1 MNLRQVETFCAV
13 MRCRTVVAAAHEL
26 GISQPAV
33 SNSIKHL
40 EAQLG
45 FPLFEKVSNRLV
57 PTNDAL
63 ALYRESE
70 PLESMAH
77 ALAARL
83 SDIQL
88 LRRGSLRIIAT
99 QALGRSIVAPSVSR
113 FTNGGRDIYVYFDI
127 RRMEGVV
134 ESIETGFAD
143 LGFAVAPAPRPGIN
157 IEVVASAEMVVAMP
171 RGHPLA
177 SRRVIAPVD
186 IAKERLIGL
195 EASSRIGSRLRKAFD
210 DCETPYRCDVEVRHC
225 VSACMLVERGV
236 GVSVVDEF
244 SARRTAGWDIELR
257 PFVPAITLN
266 ACVMHSA
273 SRSLSRLAK
282 RFLSEVRNAGKTA

>member
-13 MRCRTVVAAAHEL
+13 MRCRTIVAAAHDL

-45 FPLFEKVSNRLV
+45 LPLFERIANRLV

-63 ALYRESE
+63 ALYREAE
-70 PLESMAH
+70 PLDSMAQ

-83 SDIQL
+83 SDIKL
-88 LRRGSLRIIAT
+88 LRRGHLRIIAT
-99 QALGRSIVAPSVSR
+99 QALGRSMVAPSVSR

-143 LGFAVAPAPRPGIN
+143 LGFAIAPAPRPGIRN
-157 IEVVASAEMVVAMP
+157 EVVASAQMVVALP

-177 SRRVIAPVD
+177 SRRAIEPAD
-186 IAKERLIGL
+186 IVKERVIGL
-195 EASSRIGSRLRKAFD
+195 ETSSRIGSLVRNTFD
-210 DCETPYRCDVEVRHC
+210 DCATPYRCDVEVRHC

-244 SARRTAGWDIELR
+244 SARGTAGWDIELR
-257 PFVPAITLN
+257 PFVPAITLD
-266 ACVMHSA
+266 ACVMHLD
-273 SRSLSRLAK
+273 SRPLSRLAK
-282 RFLSEVRNAGKTA
+282 RFLSDVKSAAAAG